1 MFCTAVNI
9 LFPEFSSLSS
19 QHSMAFLAQSSKVFP
34 QCPQT
39 WSGLSHQYPTILVPT
54 CLSRVTISVMKHHDQ
69 KQLGE
74 ERVYFTHHSY
84 NSPTKAVRVET
95 HKGRNLEAGADA
107 EAMEGCCLL
116 PCFPWLAQPAFHR
129 T

>member
-1 MFCTAVNI
+1 MPI
-9 LFPEFSSLSS
+9 
-19 QHSMAFLAQSSKVFP
+19 
-34 QCPQT
+34 
-39 WSGLSHQYPTILVPT
+39 
-54 CLSRVTISVMKHHDQ
+54 RVTISVMKHHAQ

-107 EAMEGCCLL
+107 EATEGAAS
-116 PCFPWLAQPAFHR
+116 WLASHGLLSLLSYRTQGYQPRSDTTYNRLSSCLQPDLMEAVTQLR
-129 T
+129 LSTL